1 MIRTKQYVA
10 WLMAALFI
18 GFTAACAPMEERRG
32 TGEVVDDVAL
42 TARVKTALVKASQ
55 EVDWNAVNVNT
66 FRGEVILSGFV
77 ESEAMVRRAGE
88 IARSVQGVRVV
99 RNDLRPT
106 PRR

>member
-1 MIRTKQYVA
+1 MTKATHYLAWVVA
-10 WLMAALFI
+10 AVFI
-18 GFTAACAPMEERRG
+18 GFMSACAPSQEHRG
-32 TGEVVDDVAL
+32 TGEFVDDAAL

-66 FRGEVILSGFV
+66 YRGEVTLSGYV
-77 ESEAMVRRAGE
+77 ENEAMIRRAGE